1 MKIDASKLKE
11 VNIPKVIRIVPN
23 ERFYAVPNA
32 KGYYLSD
39 YGRLFYGNKRQ
50 PIIYILKLPTPKMSL
65 KPAVK
70 GKMVNPISRSLS
82 NMQRITQI
90 GR

>member
-11 VNIPKVIRIVPN
+11 VNIPKVIRIAPN

-50 PIIYILKLPTPKMSL
+50 PIIYI
-65 KPAVK
+65 K
-70 GKMVNPISRSLS
+70 GQGLDLEYYHIKFDN
-82 NMQRITQI
+82 QI
-90 GR
+90 KCYYLIVDMDIL